1 MTAIDTKL
9 RSVLNGPEIETAET
23 HKKNE
28 LSKDDFMKL
37 FLTQLRMQ
45 DPLKP
50 TSNSEMMQQ
59 MAQFTSLSSAQE
71 LQKTIKNLDLNM
83 GKSQVL
89 EASQL
94 IGKNVQM
101 PSKNAYLSAANGL
114 SGSVIV
120 PSASNAITVTI
131 TDANNQ
137 VVKTVNL
144 NSPSAGVV
152 DFRWDGLDA
161 DGNQLSAAYY
171 HLSATAMMDGK
182 AVAVP
187 TAATFRVNSVALD
200 QNNGGAILNLE
211 GMGGVGMND
220 IIKII

>member
-1 MTAIDTKL
+1 MTVIDTKV
-9 RSVLNGPEIETAET
+9 RAALNGSMDTAEGP
-23 HKKNE
+23 KKNE

-71 LQKTIKNLDLNM
+71 LQKTIKGLNANM

-101 PSKNAYLSAANGL
+101 PSKSAYLSGEKGL
-114 SGSVIV
+114 EGSVIM
-120 PSASNAITVTI
+120 PAASNALSVTI
-131 TDANNQ
+131 TDSNNQ
-137 VVKTVNL
+137 VVKTINL
-144 NSPSAGVV
+144 SAPSSGVV
-152 DFRWDGLDA
+152 DFKWDGLDA
-161 DGNQLSAAYY
+161 EGNQLNPDYY
-171 HLSATAMMDGK
+171 HLSASAMINGES
-182 AVAVP
+182 VAVP
-187 TAATFRVNSVALD
+187 TAGTFRVNSVGLD
-200 QNNGGAILNLE
+200 QNNGGVILNLD

-220 IIKII
+220 IIKIV

>member
-1 MTAIDTKL
+1 MTIIDTKL
-9 RSVLNGPEIETAET
+9 RAALNGSEADIAEGR
-23 HKKNE
+23 KKNE
-28 LSKDDFMKL
+28 LSRDDFMKL

-50 TSNSEMMQQ
+50 TSNTEMMQQ

-71 LQKTIKNLDLNM
+71 LQKTIKSLDVNM

-94 IGKNVQM
+94 IGKEVQM
-101 PSKNAYLSAANGL
+101 PSKTAYLSGTSGL
-114 SGSVIV
+114 AGSVV
-120 PSASNAITVTI
+120 MPAASNAIAVTI

-144 NSPSAGVV
+144 TAPSSGVV

-161 DGNQLSAAYY
+161 DGKKLNPDYY
-171 HLSATAMMDGK
+171 HLSASAMINGE

-187 TAATFRVNSVALD
+187 TAGTFRVNSVALD
-200 QNNGGAILNLE
+200 QTTGGAILNLE

-220 IIKII
+220 IIKIV